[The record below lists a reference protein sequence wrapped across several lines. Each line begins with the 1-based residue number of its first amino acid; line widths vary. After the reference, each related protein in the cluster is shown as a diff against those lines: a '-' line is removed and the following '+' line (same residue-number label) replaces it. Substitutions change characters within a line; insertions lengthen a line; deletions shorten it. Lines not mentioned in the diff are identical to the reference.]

1 MASRACTYQ
10 RPDGRSCRATPRR
23 DVPYCF
29 WHAPE
34 TAEEA
39 AEARRLGGLHRRKK
53 KTVAA
58 IYGVG
63 GLRTIDD
70 LQGLLETAVIET
82 MALENSISR
91 NRAIA
96 GMVATG
102 AKLIETGELEERIA
116 ALELATGPGT
126 AAADEPSDGSLLGG

>member
-1 MASRACTYQ
+1 MIILGLGARQIVDWSRLPWN
-10 RPDGRSCRATPRR
+10 RWGTP
-23 DVPYCF
+23 
-29 WHAPE
+29 
-34 TAEEA
+34 
-39 AEARRLGGLHRRKK
+39 
-53 KTVAA
+53 
-58 IYGVG
+58 

-126 AAADEPSDGSLLGG
+126 AAADEPSDGSLLGSSDP